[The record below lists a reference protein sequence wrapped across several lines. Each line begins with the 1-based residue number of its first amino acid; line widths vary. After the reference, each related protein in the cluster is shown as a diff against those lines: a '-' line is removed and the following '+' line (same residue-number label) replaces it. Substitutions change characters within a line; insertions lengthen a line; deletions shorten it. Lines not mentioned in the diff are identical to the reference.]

1 MKQVIVLALALFL
14 IVNLNGCGKRK
25 ETLEEIQEPLSIEI
39 SPAPSAVQ
47 EALPGA
53 PAAVEQVPEKITAIP
68 LPPQGPYKPSNQ
80 QIQTALKNAGY
91 YAGKVDGKIGPL
103 SKEAI
108 KKFQAANNLNV
119 DGKVGPKT
127 WELLSKHLSEQP
139 AEPSAE

>member
-1 MKQVIVLALALFL
+1 VKQFIFLALALFL
-14 IVNLNGCGKRK
+14 IVNLNGCGKKK

-39 SPAPSAVQ
+39 SPSPASVQ

-53 PAAVEQVPEKITAIP
+53 PAAIEPVTAIP
-68 LPPQGPYKPSNQ
+68 LPPQGPYKPSSQ

>member
-1 MKQVIVLALALFL
+1 MRKFVFIFLTLSVSLCLAA
-14 IVNLNGCGKRK
+14 CEKKK

-39 SPAPSAVQ
+39 SPSPASVQ

-53 PAAVEQVPEKITAIP
+53 PAAIEPVTAIP
-68 LPPQGPYKPSNQ
+68 LPPQGPYKPSSQ

-139 AEPSAE
+139 TEPAAE